1 MSVLRRVLAAMTTV
15 TMVSSTLFA
24 QLPDYS
30 QPKSAL
36 NPIAPYTGR
45 DIPQPNLSNSNRVDA
60 TIHDGKMMLSLSDA
74 IALALENNLDL
85 AIARYNLNIADTDL
99 LRTKAGGT
107 PRGVSTGIVQGT
119 PGGTTTTTG
128 ATGGGTG
135 GTTTAAGGAGTGTGG
150 LVTSTLG
157 TVGSALPSFDP
168 FLTGNLT
175 LERSSTPLS
184 NTRVSGVNFLNSNT
198 GGGQFNYVQGFATG
212 TNLQVGIATN
222 RQATN
227 GISLFEPVY
236 TSSLRATVTQH
247 LTQGWGVANN
257 LRGIRVARNNREIS
271 DIAFRLQVIST
282 VSQIEN
288 IYWNL
293 VAAYEDVRAKE
304 RALDLANRLLSDNQK
319 QVQIGTLAPIEVVR
333 AQSEVSARKQDL
345 IISQTNLQLQQ
356 LQMKNALTRNTSDP
370 LLTASDVIPTDT
382 MKLVDVE
389 PVEPTEDLIREALA
403 HRAELAEAQIDLT
416 NRDITKK
423 AARNALLPTV
433 DLVAFYGTSAV
444 GGSPDLSQF
453 CGQPG
458 SDSSVPGQTCI
469 QAAPPSGRG
478 IGGNIGNLF
487 SGDFPDKGVGFQM
500 QIPIRNRAAQADQVR
515 SELEYRQ
522 AQMRLAQLQNQIR
535 IEVRNA
541 QFAVQQNRARVDA
554 AITGRQLAAE
564 SLDAENKKYALGA
577 STNFNVLQA
586 QRDLATAESSL
597 VAATA
602 AYEQSKVEL
611 DRATARTLLSLG
623 IDIQDAETANVTRMP
638 AVPSVIP
645 RTDLGPTSQRTPANP
660 QQPNGQTQPT
670 GTQQPSGQ
678 TQPSTMQPS
687 GQGTTGQAQPSGQ
700 SQPSQAELLRILSS
714 PNAASASLHK

>member
-1 MSVLRRVLAAMTTV
+1 MEKSMSVLRRVLAAMTTLAV
-15 TMVSSTLFA
+15 ASTTAFA

-30 QPKSAL
+30 KPKSAL

-45 DIPQPNLSNSNRVDA
+45 DVPQPNLSNSNRVDA
-60 TIHDGKMMLSLSDA
+60 TIRDGKMMLSLNDA

-119 PGGTTTTTG
+119 PGGATTG
-128 ATGGGTG
+128 GTSAGTTGGGTG
-135 GTTTAAGGAGTGTGG
+135 GTSTGAGGAGTGTGG

-157 TVGSALPSFDP
+157 TVGSSLPSFDP
-168 FLTGNLT
+168 FLSGSLT

-184 NTRVSGVNFLNSNT
+184 NSVVTGVPQLNSNT
-198 GGGQFNYVQGFATG
+198 GGGQFNYNQGFATG
-212 TNLQVGIATN
+212 TNLQVGFSSN

-227 GISLFEPVY
+227 ARSLFQPVLN
-236 TSSLRATVTQH
+236 SNLRATISQH
-247 LTQGWGVANN
+247 LLQGFGFANN
-257 LRGIRVARNNREIS
+257 LRGIRVAKNNREIS

-293 VAAYEDVRAKE
+293 VSAYEDLRAKQ

-333 AQSEVSARKQDL
+333 AQSEVSARKQDV

-356 LQMKNALTRNTSDP
+356 LQIKNALTRNTSDP
-370 LLTASDVIPTDT
+370 LLTAAEVIPTDT

-423 AARNALLPTV
+423 AARNALLPTL
-433 DLVAFYGTSAV
+433 DLVAFYGTSAL
-444 GGSPDLSQF
+444 GGDPSLSQF

-458 SDSSVPGQTCI
+458 ANTATCL
-469 QAAPPSGRG
+469 QAAPPSSTGF
-478 IGGNIGNLF
+478 GGNLNSLF
-487 SGDFPDKGVGFQM
+487 SGDFPDKGAGFNM

-586 QRDLATAESSL
+586 QRDLATAESNL
-597 VAATA
+597 VGATS

-611 DRATARTLLSLG
+611 DRVTARTLQSLG

-638 AVPSVIP
+638 SVPSVVP
-645 RTDLGPTSQRTPANP
+645 RTDLGPTSRQAPAANP
-660 QQPNGQTQPT
+660 QQPTGQVQI
-670 GTQQPSGQ
+670 
-678 TQPSTMQPS
+678 
-687 GQGTTGQAQPSGQ
+687 QAQPQ
-700 SQPSQAELLRILSS
+700 TPAQAQMQAA
-714 PNAASASLHK
+714 PQAASATPRK